1 MPDDKIQSM
10 HGHQGRKKT
19 MHNNGI
25 VGGVY
30 GMAFIGAAVYYIQ
43 QAATFWTG
51 VLGII
56 KAIIW
61 PGMLMYKVL
70 ELLKM

>member
-1 MPDDKIQSM
+1 MNDDKTPST
-10 HGHQGRKKT
+10 HDHQGRKA
-19 MHNNGI
+19 MHNNGFL
-25 VGGVY
+25 GGVY
-30 GMAFIGAAVYYIQ
+30 GMALIGAAVYYIH
-43 QAATFWTG
+43 QAATFWAG